1 MKRRLLIM
9 LVVLS
14 MLLAGCGN
22 WMDGSYAVVKPHTEQ
37 GYRQEFEVTEVSTY
51 LEMRDAMS
59 AMIASGVEVGILSVQ
74 NMDLGSVDDYLEKAK
89 LYIMRSDPIG
99 CYAVKNITYE
109 IGTVAGV
116 ETAAISIYYNH
127 SKAEIQQI
135 KYVED
140 MGDAEEL
147 IQTALNQCESSLVM
161 KVENYSR
168 FEYEQAVQNYA
179 QTRPDMV
186 MELPQITVTEYPKT
200 GSKRVVEI
208 QFVYQSTRESLRS
221 MQSYVQPVFS
231 SAALYVSGEEEN
243 AVKYSRLYAFLMER
257 NAYKQETSITQA
269 YSLLRHG
276 VGDSKAFA
284 VVYAAMCRRARLE
297 CYAVSGTRNGEPWCW
312 NIIRQGDVYYHVD
325 LIQSHLSGGYATY
338 TDDQMQGYVWDY
350 SAYPACVE
358 PKPETTGST

>member
-1 MKRRLLIM
+1 MKRRSLIG
-9 LVVLS
+9 LAVLS
-14 MLLAGCGN
+14 MLLTGCSN
-22 WMDGSYAVVKPHTEQ
+22 WMDGSYAVTKPHVEQ
-37 GYRQEFEVTEVSTY
+37 GYRQEFEVIEVSTY
-51 LEMRDAMS
+51 LEMREAIVGI
-59 AMIASGVEVGILSVQ
+59 IASGVEVGILSVQ
-74 NMDLGSVDDYLEKAK
+74 NMDMESVDDYLEKAK
-89 LYIMRSDPIG
+89 LYVMRSDPIS

-116 ETAAISIYYNH
+116 ETAAVNISYKH
-127 SKAEIQQI
+127 SRAEIQKI
-135 KYVED
+135 KQAED
-140 MGDAEEL
+140 MEDVEEL
-147 IQTALNQCESSLVM
+147 IQTALNQCESSAVM

-208 QFVYQSTRESLRS
+208 QFVYQNTRETLRS

-231 SAALYVSGEEEN
+231 SAALYVSGGEEA

-257 NAYKQETSITQA
+257 NAYKQDTSITQA

-284 VVYAAMCRRARLE
+284 VVYAAMCRRAKLE
-297 CYAVSGTRNGEPWCW
+297 CFTVSGTRNGEPWCW
-312 NIIRQGDVYYHVD
+312 NIIRQGDSYYHVD
-325 LIQSHLSGGYATY
+325 LLNSHLSGGYSTY
-338 TDDQMQGYVWDY
+338 TDEQMQGYVWDY

-358 PKPETTGST
+358 PETETTGST